1 MKTLLRKEMTL
12 TAAPITYF
20 FIAFAVMTMFPG
32 YPIVMSGFF
41 TCLGILYTFQFA
53 REYND
58 ILYTALLPVSRDDV
72 VRAKFAFTVCIEA
85 MTFLITIILAIVRM
99 TALANVEPYASN
111 PLMGANLAFLGYV
124 LIVYALFNTVFL
136 SGFFKTAYKYGRPF
150 IVFCVV
156 SFVVA
161 AVGEVLPHLPG
172 LGALGATTAE
182 PLQGVVLAVGIL
194 SFALGT
200 ACSLR
205 ASMRSFSR
213 IDL

>member
-1 MKTLLRKEMTL
+1 
-12 TAAPITYF
+12 
-20 FIAFAVMTMFPG
+20 
-32 YPIVMSGFF
+32 
-41 TCLGILYTFQFA
+41 
-53 REYND
+53 
-58 ILYTALLPVSRDDV
+58 
-72 VRAKFAFTVCIEA
+72 
-85 MTFLITIILAIVRM
+85 M

-205 ASMRSFSR
+205 ASMSGLPLKCDRLVFER
-213 IDL
+213 YLAYLIAVVQELFLVVQE